1 MIRPVVGA
9 LFGLVLSAQAA
20 LAQPC
25 PTSGLTNLTNGTNAD
40 ATQVMANFNYLA
52 DCVNN
57 YAPPSVPPGTI
68 VPFSGFI
75 LPSGWLWANGAAV
88 SRASYPALLAALTKS
103 SSVTIT
109 IASPGVVTWNGH
121 GLSANWPVQFSTSGA
136 LPTGLATGVTYYVV
150 SPTTN
155 TFQVAATPGG
165 TAINTSGTQSGTQ
178 TAIFAPYGN
187 GDGATTFNVP
197 DLRGRTAFGLDDLGG
212 ASPANR
218 LTGASG
224 VGARTPGAGGGEE
237 MHTLTI
243 AEMPSHTHTY
253 PSGLGVPGVQTGRTV
268 DGDGAGLHNNT
279 TNGAGSNAAHN
290 NMPPTLMSNFIVKY

>member
-1 MIRPVVGA
+1 MIRTIGAA
-9 LFGLVLSAQAA
+9 LFGLVLSGQAV

-25 PTSGLTNLTNGTNAD
+25 PTSGLTTLTNGTNAD
-40 ATQVMANFNYLA
+40 ATQVMANFNYVA

-57 YAPPSVPPGTI
+57 YAAPSVPAGTI
-68 VPFSGFI
+68 VPYSGFT
-75 LPSGWLWANGAAV
+75 LPSGWLWANGVAV
-88 SRASYPALLAALTKS
+88 SRSTYAGLLTALTKTS
-103 SSVTIT
+103 PVTIT

-121 GLSANWPVQFSTSGA
+121 GLSASWPVQFSTSGG
-136 LPTGLATGVTYYVV
+136 LPTGLAAGVTYYVV

-155 TFQVAATPGG
+155 TFQVASAPGG
-165 TAINTSGTQSGTQ
+165 AAINTSGTQSGTQ

-197 DLRGRTAFGLDDLGG
+197 DLRGRTAFGLDNLGD

-224 VGARTPGAGGGEE
+224 IRARTPGAGGGEE

-243 AEMPSHTHTY
+243 GEIPSHSHQI
-253 PSGLGVPGVQTGRTV
+253 GVGGIPANGVNVRATS
-268 DGDGAGLHNNT
+268 GDG
-279 TNGAGSNAAHN
+279 TNFGYFSSQSTGGGSPHN
-290 NMPPTLMSNFIVKY
+290 NMPPTVLTNYIVKY